1 MKKIICLAALLL
13 PFLLSNAQIG
23 TTYYSTYF
31 DGTTGIRLVTN
42 YMTFQSNAIP
52 QLTIEVWLKRDT
64 AISSYGGGRTETIA
78 QFPKFSGPSQDVL
91 NISLID
97 DSVVATYGQNVKVS
111 CLYPADTEWHHIA
124 FVSDTVTHILSFV
137 PTIFDTAFL
146 YLDGVKMSH
155 GVGNRAPLMGAG
167 AGSTINIGYAHFSSG
182 SDGNYYSGN
191 LTMLAVYDTALYA
204 NNFTP
209 SCVFDTVRFFRN
221 DSLLMPCDYMAPL
234 NGNDTGYYSLNQVK
248 VNNAVVSELSS
259 PCDTA
264 VISPTIINSISKNS
278 IVIAPNPIHGIMS
291 IGSEVEIRNL
301 EVINLLG
308 QTVLSKKL
316 AGNTMQIDLSALQ
329 SGIYLLRVNQGIIY
343 KIIKD

>member
-1 MKKIICLAALLL
+1 
-13 PFLLSNAQIG
+13 
-23 TTYYSTYF
+23 
-31 DGTTGIRLVTN
+31 
-42 YMTFQSNAIP
+42 MTFTSNAIP

-78 QFPKFSGPSQDVL
+78 QFPKFGGPAQDVL

-167 AGSTINIGYAHFSSG
+167 AGSTINIGYSHFSSG

-259 PCDTA
+259 PCDT
-264 VISPTIINSISKNS
+264 VVTTTSIGTIQKDLISIYPNPGHGTMSISSDLLLEK
-278 IVIAPNPIHGIMS
+278 I
-291 IGSEVEIRNL
+291 

-308 QTVLSKKL
+308 QTVLSEKTT
-316 AGNTMQIDLSALQ
+316 GNTMQIDLSALQ
-329 SGIYLLRVNQGIIY
+329 NGIYLLRVNEGIIY